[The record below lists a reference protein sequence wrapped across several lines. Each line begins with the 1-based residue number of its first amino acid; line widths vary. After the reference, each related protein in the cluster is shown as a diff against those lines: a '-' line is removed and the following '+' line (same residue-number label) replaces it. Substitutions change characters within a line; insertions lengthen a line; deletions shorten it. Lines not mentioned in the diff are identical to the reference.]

1 MTIDPRIG
9 QRFTVGFDGLTA
21 PDYILDWL
29 QKGRIG
35 GIILFARNVKDPQQL
50 AALTRSLHEA
60 SPTPILIGIDQEGGM
75 VARLRQSQ
83 GFTESPGAM
92 ALAATQ
98 DKLHDTEAVSR
109 MLADE
114 MRSLGINWTY
124 APVLDLSYNADNP
137 TVGTRSFGIDPQQVG
152 ELAAQATKGF
162 QAGGVMAC
170 AKHFPGLGNTSIDS
184 HLDLPSLDTPLDQLL
199 ENDLVPYQHV
209 IDANIASIM
218 TTHTIYSALDSEH
231 PATLSEHVIHNLL
244 RKQLGY
250 SGVVVTDCL
259 EMHAISKHYGQG
271 ESAVLGILAGVDILL
286 ISHTRSHQ
294 EAAFTAVDEAIQT
307 GRITQENLDAAYER
321 IMAMKAQYAIDA
333 TAINPANV
341 NTEAHKQLALE
352 VAKSAVS
359 LAGQLPSLEGKR
371 IGVIEFSSRRTSNV
385 MEITDLTDLGHAI
398 QNQLSVEEIV
408 SLHGA
413 DPTES
418 HLSQAEA
425 LAARVDVLLVAT
437 RNAHSNPTQQQLAQK
452 FIKAAP
458 ESILL
463 ALRNPYDVDVIQAD
477 TALCTFGDS
486 APSLEAAALALKGAY
501 QPTGQRPATAKVG

>member
-1 MTIDPRIG
+1 MTIDPRIA

-29 QKGRIG
+29 QSGRIG
-35 GIILFARNVKDPQQL
+35 GIILFARNVQSPEQL
-50 AALTRSLHEA
+50 ATLTRSLHEA
-60 SPTPILIGIDQEGGM
+60 SETPILIGIDQEGGM

-98 DKLHDTEAVSR
+98 DKLQQTETISR

-124 APVLDLSYNADNP
+124 APVVDLSYNADNP

-152 ELAAQATKGF
+152 ELAAHATQGF

-170 AKHFPGLGNTSIDS
+170 AKHFPGLGNTSVDS
-184 HLDLPSLDTPLDQLL
+184 HLDLPSLDAPLDQLL
-199 ENDLVPYQHV
+199 VNDLVPYQHV

-218 TTHTIYSALDSEH
+218 TTHTIYSALDSKY
-231 PATLSEHVIHNLL
+231 PATLSEIVIQDVL

-259 EMHAISKHYGQG
+259 EMHAITKHYGQG
-271 ESAVLGILAGVDILL
+271 EAAVLGILADVDILL
-286 ISHTRSHQ
+286 ISHSRSHQ
-294 EAAFTAVDEAIQT
+294 EAAFAAVEEAVQA
-307 GRITQENLDAAYER
+307 GRITQKNLDTAYER
-321 IMAMKAQYAIDA
+321 IMAIKAQYAIDA
-333 TAINPANV
+333 ATINAAAV

-352 VAKSAVS
+352 AAKSAVS
-359 LAGQLPSLEGKR
+359 LAGELSSLEGKR
-371 IGVIEFSSRRTSNV
+371 IGVIEFSARQHTELLE
-385 MEITDLTDLGHAI
+385 EIDLTDFGRAI
-398 QNQLSVEEIV
+398 HQHMTIDEIV
-408 SLHGA
+408 ALHPA
-413 DPTES
+413 RQTES
-418 HLSQAEA
+418 QLDQVLA

-452 FIKAAP
+452 VIQAAP
-458 ESILL
+458 ETVLL
-463 ALRNPYDVDVIQAD
+463 ALRNPYDVDIIQVEP
-477 TALCTFGDS
+477 ALCTFGDS
-486 APSLEAAALALKGAY
+486 APSLEAAALALKGDY
-501 QPTGQRPATAKVG
+501 QPAGQRPASAKVG